1 MVLAL
6 MMTTQCNFHCSH
18 CMVGSSQEFSWVS
31 DEILEHFY
39 HMLALGQPDEV
50 YLLGG
55 EVLLH
60 LDEVEKIVARI
71 KKTCQQIVIFS
82 NGSFILD
89 EEKVN
94 RIDALNVTIRIS
106 DDRFHRKSWTPEL
119 EERILSSNYMLVSRD
134 PDQDMIP
141 VGRAY
146 EEFKHL
152 KYNMGCSLI
161 TGNYGEGY
169 PNAYRYMVMLNGD
182 VNLYCATIEA
192 ALANV
197 FEDEDITYD
206 LLVER
211 EKRLHDYLFATVIKS
226 EEDTYMA
233 KLCNQCSRYKVT
245 KDAIYYD
252 GLLVS
257 SSSAKTER

>member
-6 MMTTQCNFHCSH
+6 MMTTQCNFQCSH
-18 CMVGSSQEFSWVS
+18 CMVNSSREFSWVS

-39 HMLALGQPDEV
+39 HMLTIGQPDKV

-60 LDEVEKIVARI
+60 LDEVEKIVAQI
-71 KKTCQQIVIFS
+71 KKQCNQIVIFS
-82 NGSFILD
+82 NGSFLLD
-89 EEKVN
+89 KEKVK

-119 EERILSSNYMLVSRD
+119 KERILSSNYVLISLD
-134 PDQDMIP
+134 SDEGMIP

-169 PNAYRYMVMLNGD
+169 SNAYRYMVMLNGD
-182 VNLYCATIEA
+182 VNLYCATVEA

-197 FEDEDITYD
+197 FEDKDITYE

-211 EKRLHDYLFATVIKS
+211 EKRLHDYLFSTVIKT
-226 EEDTYMA
+226 EEDTYAA
-233 KLCNQCSRYKVT
+233 KLCNQCSRYKIT
-245 KDAIYYD
+245 KDTIYYD
-252 GLLVS
+252 GLPVS
-257 SSSAKTER
+257 TFSANMKG

>member
-1 MVLAL
+1 MILAL

-18 CMVGSSQEFSWVS
+18 CMVDSSHEFSWLS

-39 HMLALGQPDEV
+39 HMLAIGQPDEV

-60 LDEVEKIVARI
+60 LDEVEEIVLQI
-71 KKTCQQIVIFS
+71 KKNCQKIVIFS
-82 NGSFILD
+82 NGSFVLD
-89 EEKVN
+89 KEKVN
-94 RIDALNVTIRIS
+94 RINAMNVTIRIS
-106 DDRFHRKSWTPEL
+106 DDRFHRESWTPEL
-119 EERILSSNYMLVSRD
+119 EERILSSNYMIVSRSTN
-134 PDQDMIP
+134 MIP

-152 KYNMGCSLI
+152 KYNMGCTLI
-161 TGNYGEGY
+161 TGNYESGY
-169 PNAYRYMVMLNGD
+169 LKRYMVMLNGD
-182 VNLYCATIEA
+182 VNLYCPTIEA

-245 KDAIYYD
+245 KDTIYYD
-252 GLLVS
+252 GMPIS
-257 SSSAKTER
+257 SS